1 MNIEVCLLCKNELL
15 SLSKIFKKLKNEL
28 KNIKIK
34 FFIMDGGSDD
44 GSIEFYK
51 KNKIK
56 FFTQRTK
63 GRGAAIIEAFNK
75 TKSDALIFFHQME
88 TKIF

>member
-34 FFIMDGGSDD
+34 FFIMIGGSDD
-44 GSIEFYK
+44 VSIEFYK
-51 KNKIK
+51 K
-56 FFTQRTK
+56 
-63 GRGAAIIEAFNK
+63 
-75 TKSDALIFFHQME
+75 
-88 TKIF
+88 